1 MDKYSV
7 LKDVFGYDSFRT
19 GQEEIIDS
27 IMSERDTLAVM
38 PTGGGKSICFQIPAL
53 LKEGITV
60 VVSPLISLMKDQVSA
75 LVQNGVRAA
84 YINRSLTEGQ
94 IAKALSNAKRGMY
107 KIIYVAPERLNTAS
121 FRSVFDFQH
130 LSFLCVDEA
139 HCVSQWGQDFRPA
152 YLEVRRFVEGLPVRP
167 VMCALTATATG
178 KVREDIINLL
188 SLHNPFVS
196 VQSFDR
202 KNLFFSC
209 MKPKSKPKELR
220 RILSL
225 NKGKSTI
232 VYCATRKRVDSL
244 YEVLSSEGYSVAKY
258 HAGMEKDERIEN
270 QELFI
275 KDKAEIMIATNAF
288 GMGIDKSNVY
298 LIVHYN
304 MPGDIESYYQ
314 EAGRAGRDGEKAD
327 CVLLYNNQDIITQR
341 YFIENS
347 EENEMMTEAERE
359 AYKKI
364 QLRRLYATIDYTEC
378 GTCLRKYIL
387 GYFGEKAPDNCGFC
401 GGCVK
406 VPLFEKEEK
415 KAAVSK
421 VKPVGEEFDKELFE
435 VLRRLRKAIADE
447 KGIPAFIVFTDATLK
462 NMCRIKPVTAE
473 EFITVSGV
481 GSNKLALYGE
491 IFTKEIRNYLNL
503 LK

>member
-1 MDKYSV
+1 MSKSEV
-7 LKDVFGYDSFRT
+7 LKRVFGYDSFRP

-27 IMSERDTLAVM
+27 VLSGKDTLAVM
-38 PTGGGKSICFQIPAL
+38 PTGAGKSICFQIPAL
-53 LKEGITV
+53 LKDGITV
-60 VVSPLISLMKDQVSA
+60 VVSPLISLMKDQVNS

-94 IAKALSNAKRGMY
+94 IQRALNNAKKGVY

-121 FRSVFDFQH
+121 FRSVFDFQY

-152 YLEVRRFVEGLPVRP
+152 YLEVKRFVQSLPVRP
-167 VMCALTATATG
+167 VICAVTATATD
-178 KVREDIINLL
+178 KVRDDIVNLL
-188 SLHNPFVS
+188 GLHNPFVS

-209 MKPKSKPKELR
+209 VKPKSKPKELR

-225 NKGKSTI
+225 HKGKSAI
-232 VYCATRKRVDSL
+232 VYCSTRKRVDSL
-244 YEVLSSEGYSVAKY
+244 YEALSSEGYSVAKY
-258 HAGMEKDERIEN
+258 HAGMEKDERIKN

-275 KDKAEIMIATNAF
+275 KDKAEIMVATNAF

-314 EAGRAGRDGEKAD
+314 EAGRAGRDGENAN
-327 CVLLYNNQDIITQR
+327 CILLYNGQDIITQR
-341 YFIENS
+341 YFIESS

-364 QLRRLYATIDYTEC
+364 QLRRLYAMIDYTEC
-378 GTCLRKYIL
+378 NTCLRKYIL
-387 GYFGEKAPDNCGFC
+387 GYFGEDAPDDCAFC
-401 GGCVK
+401 GNCAKMPLTEKTENKAYASAYKPDGEEADK
-406 VPLFEKEEK
+406 DLFEI
-415 KAAVSK
+415 
-421 VKPVGEEFDKELFE
+421 
-435 VLRRLRKAIADE
+435 LRKLRKSIADE

-462 NMCRIKPVTAE
+462 NMCRVKPVTAD
-473 EFITVSGV
+473 EFIMISGV
-481 GSNKLALYGE
+481 GNNKLSLYGE